1 MPLNCGLLRWVSY
14 EAHPSYLLTKA
25 FNSAS
30 KNMAKIHP
38 QDCVC
43 IICRDRKE
51 FSAPENLVDALATG
65 NVVIFAGAGISTENK
80 TYARTTFYE
89 EICSE
94 LKIPEGPAFP
104 KLMDAYCSQP
114 DGRLKLL
121 SRIKKRF
128 DYFISFDEFYSAMTN
143 FHRSISPL
151 YMISDIV
158 TIN

>member
-1 MPLNCGLLRWVSY
+1 M
-14 EAHPSYLLTKA
+14 
-25 FNSAS
+25 
-30 KNMAKIHP
+30 
-38 QDCVC
+38 
-43 IICRDRKE
+43 
-51 FSAPENLVDALATG
+51 
-65 NVVIFAGAGISTENK
+65 IFAGAGISTENK

-89 EICSE
+89 DICSE
-94 LKIPEGPAFP
+94 LKMSEGLAFP

-128 DYFISFDEFYSAMTN
+128 DYFISFDEFYDAMTS

-158 TIN
+158 TTNWDDFFERECHFDPFVYDSDLARISHAICSSAMAG